1 MCLVWRWLARL
12 RSARANWTR
21 TAPIAEPVVDGSSAL
36 PASDTEIQPE
46 PISGSAVGSDDVLL
60 ERARLELHDSI
71 EKYMKLA
78 YPDPG
83 VLSTLDWLLVAEN
96 VMTDDDETRMLHPAV
111 SKNATSWWVAGATI
125 AAVKH
130 FSGAAY

>member
-1 MCLVWRWLARL
+1 MWRWLARL
-12 RSARANWTR
+12 QSALASLTR
-21 TAPIAEPVVDGSSAL
+21 TVPIASPAVDGSSVSS
-36 PASDTEIQPE
+36 ASDTEIPSEQTSGLPV
-46 PISGSAVGSDDVLL
+46 PIDDVLL

-96 VMTDDDETRMLHPAV
+96 VMTDEDETRMLHPAV

-125 AAVKH
+125 AAVRH
-130 FSGAAY
+130 FSGSSL